1 MGFLEERR
9 RKKELQRL
17 EDERIRQNWENAK
30 QDLKKE
36 FGRFVGGI
44 PDAIQQ
50 ARHEARQ
57 EEEGFYSF
65 HATSTPSEKRVT
77 LKAIRRELQRRQS
90 PDEVAADLIGSIVG
104 GFFEGAA
111 ENYSKS
117 NRGESEMASA
127 LPYLARPLTRI
138 SDEHLHQRAD
148 FLEEQLSN
156 PPKQLE
162 SNVHEERFR
171 EKKARRLVDAADD
184 LFEQLE
190 RPSITRIEARKL
202 YKRRRLDI
210 QRDASLSPEDRED
223 ELEHLEKDFKRW
235 LKSRGL
241 SVFDEDD

>member
-17 EDERIRQNWENAK
+17 EDERIRQNWENSK
-30 QDLKKE
+30 QEIKKE
-36 FGRFVGGI
+36 WGRFVDGI
-44 PDAIQQ
+44 PDAVQH
-50 ARHEARQ
+50 ARHEARRD
-57 EEEGFYSF
+57 EEDFYAF

-90 PDEVAADLIGSIVG
+90 DEGAADLIGGIVG
-104 GFFEGAA
+104 SFLEGIA
-111 ENYSKS
+111 ENYPKS
-117 NRGESEMASA
+117 RRGESEMASA
-127 LPYLARPLTRI
+127 LPYLARPLIRI
-138 SDEHLHQRAD
+138 TDEHLHQRAD

-156 PPKQLE
+156 PPKQLD
-162 SNVHEERFR
+162 SDVHEEKFQQ
-171 EKKARRLVDAADD
+171 KKARRLLDAADD

-190 RPSITRIEARKL
+190 RPSITRVEAKKL

-210 QRDASLSPEDRED
+210 QRDESLGPQDKED